1 MSAFLDQQHT
11 IYHSIHNLGK
21 INLLIKGILTLP
33 IQSSPAGANALIV
46 TAQYVCT
53 EWVNALM

>member
-1 MSAFLDQQHT
+1 MCVCFLRQQHT

-33 IQSSPAGANALIV
+33 IQFSPAGANALIV

-53 EWVNALM
+53 E